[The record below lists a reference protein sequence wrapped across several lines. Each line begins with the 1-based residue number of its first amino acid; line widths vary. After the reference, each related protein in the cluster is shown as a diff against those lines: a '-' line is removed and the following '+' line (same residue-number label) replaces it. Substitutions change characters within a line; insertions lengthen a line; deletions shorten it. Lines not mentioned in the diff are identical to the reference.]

1 MVRARG
7 ASGPGRRLLLL
18 LGLLAALRARDSRAA
33 PRAAPGP
40 GSGLPASQLN
50 LVVEHQ
56 GDARDEAVVNGYS
69 GSHLD
74 PVAEARGLPRVVHHA
89 SSSGGPRVVEPRRGA
104 RGDGYR
110 TFQRYPVLVPRED
123 PRDVAVVDGY
133 AGSRLDP
140 VVQAQVLPRGD
151 GYRTFQRY
159 PVLVPREDPR
169 AVAVGDGDPSS
180 ALEPGLE
187 TPRHHGGVPIGSGLP
202 ASHLDAIV
210 VPQGHAR
217 VLPSMSQPG
226 EAPRGRKYAFFPT
239 RQGLAGD
246 KDAEAAAHK
255 GRQKQCLVF
264 TAAVSGSLLF
274 GVLLTCKVISLLRNG
289 KQEAV
294 PANLAAASD
303 RQEPSMEEGRAKPGS
318 KRKKDE
324 FTIENEN
331 LNNSSSQLPMPVP
344 NRIIKYVYIFRRE

>member
-89 SSSGGPRVVEPRRGA
+89 SSSGGPRVVEPRRDA
-104 RGDGYR
+104 
-110 TFQRYPVLVPRED
+110 
-123 PRDVAVVDGY
+123 
-133 AGSRLDP
+133 
-140 VVQAQVLPRGD
+140 RGD

>member
-217 VLPSMSQPG
+217 VLPSVSQPG

-239 RQGLAGD
+239 RQEKRYQLILPLPPTD
-246 KDAEAAAHK
+246 KSPVWRKEEQSPEAK
-255 GRQKQCLVF
+255 EKRM
-264 TAAVSGSLLF
+264 SLL
-274 GVLLTCKVISLLRNG
+274 
-289 KQEAV
+289 
-294 PANLAAASD
+294 
-303 RQEPSMEEGRAKPGS
+303 
-318 KRKKDE
+318 
-324 FTIENEN
+324 
-331 LNNSSSQLPMPVP
+331 
-344 NRIIKYVYIFRRE
+344 

>member
-89 SSSGGPRVVEPRRGA
+89 SSSGGPRVVEPRRDA

-239 RQGLAGD
+239 RQEKRYQLILPLPPTD
-246 KDAEAAAHK
+246 KSPVWRKEEQSPEAK
-255 GRQKQCLVF
+255 EKRM
-264 TAAVSGSLLF
+264 SLL
-274 GVLLTCKVISLLRNG
+274 
-289 KQEAV
+289 
-294 PANLAAASD
+294 
-303 RQEPSMEEGRAKPGS
+303 
-318 KRKKDE
+318 
-324 FTIENEN
+324 
-331 LNNSSSQLPMPVP
+331 
-344 NRIIKYVYIFRRE
+344 

>member
-74 PVAEARGLPRVVHHA
+74 PVAEARGLPR
-89 SSSGGPRVVEPRRGA
+89 GGPRVVEPRRDA

-110 TFQRYPVLVPRED
+110 TFQRYPVLVPRK
-123 PRDVAVVDGY
+123 
-133 AGSRLDP
+133 
-140 VVQAQVLPRGD
+140 
-151 GYRTFQRY
+151 
-159 PVLVPREDPR
+159 DPR

>member
-123 PRDVAVVDGY
+123 PR
-133 AGSRLDP
+133 
-140 VVQAQVLPRGD
+140 
-151 GYRTFQRY
+151 
-159 PVLVPREDPR
+159 

-239 RQGLAGD
+239 RQEKRYQLILPLPPTD
-246 KDAEAAAHK
+246 KSPVWRKEEQSPEAK
-255 GRQKQCLVF
+255 EKRM
-264 TAAVSGSLLF
+264 SLL
-274 GVLLTCKVISLLRNG
+274 
-289 KQEAV
+289 
-294 PANLAAASD
+294 
-303 RQEPSMEEGRAKPGS
+303 
-318 KRKKDE
+318 
-324 FTIENEN
+324 
-331 LNNSSSQLPMPVP
+331 
-344 NRIIKYVYIFRRE
+344 

>member
-89 SSSGGPRVVEPRRGA
+89 SSSGGPRVVEPRRDA
-104 RGDGYR
+104 
-110 TFQRYPVLVPRED
+110 
-123 PRDVAVVDGY
+123 
-133 AGSRLDP
+133 
-140 VVQAQVLPRGD
+140 RGD

-344 NRIIKYVYIFRRE
+344 NRIIKYVCIFRRE